1 MSDFS
6 VSAKFLAAPDPSSWE
21 DVLAGANGFQHY
33 RFTRCDTVTQ
43 HLGTALYSLV
53 VELKARKLWPQ
64 DMLLTLVLWIDAQL
78 EKYRSAVVR
87 DITAAPSTRCV
98 IVGQFTPNNVELHGL
113 FLAEQRNQFDAIRQS
128 AANRS
133 PQTSNTSRQTRSQR
147 NTTDKPRREQSDNY
161 SPLPQQDGKEVCLK
175 FLSRNVARPAI
186 PTCASLPAE
195 RTSTQRSSPTN
206 CAIIFEESLAGS
218 TATTSE
224 EVQEPMVLR
233 SSDMVLKAL
242 RKGQDDGQ
250 YLILDIDVLEHWK
263 NIQVSPLGAVPKK
276 YCDPKEDIRLIHDL
290 SFPRGSSTNDLST
303 PNSSPE
309 IEFKHVSAVARRI
322 LACCTKYTGAVV
334 KIMKGDVKSAF
345 RHLMLAS
352 DHVRWMAATIQTL
365 GVLIIDM
372 SAPFGWTSS
381 PAFYGAFGG
390 AITWL
395 VSHESPNSMDPR
407 SDDHEPFFV
416 DDHILVKPHVGNRL
430 HLANE
435 ALRLSM
441 LAVLGPT
448 SINEEKFSVWET
460 RLQVFGLEFDTVACT
475 ISMPDDKIAKALGRV
490 KTMQH
495 QRHTTRTQ
503 LQQLLGSLRHVCSCL
518 RAAKPFYQRLQ
529 SICTRAPRYG
539 KVAVDGQILD
549 DLLWFE
555 AILSV
560 GRLQKLPLAIFTN
573 DQPADVHLY
582 MDASNCGLA
591 VLNPATK
598 QYIQL
603 IFDKA
608 EQDLIDTSTGCKGF
622 NINVREQLC
631 VALAARIFG
640 PTLASNKT
648 APVVLVKA
656 WFDNTSAVSWT
667 KKLSSSNPMA
677 HEVNRAIGLA
687 EALFGFR
694 MRCGHLPG
702 SINTM
707 ADAGSRVGSPPHDKM
722 WSNFSFDWQQIPVPF
737 SLRKIYSTFS
747 TNFNRKH
754 WPLDQGRST
763 RPHGN
768 DGQSGAPPTVSMN
781 GYTQKRSEYLADG
794 TRIKPYTIRTN
805 DVKFLTNQGVITGSL
820 KSAAAVSIH
829 FRGSK
834 TDQAGSGMSRTLHR
848 SGSTW
853 LCPVLAAWELVQITR
868 CFEKNAVLF
877 STSPGRVLTANVLGD
892 AIKTAVASIGADPA
906 KFGTHSMRSGGATA
920 LFAAGTDR
928 LTIKI
933 FGRWSSDAFELYT
946 RMNDTVSKSLSQRMT
961 QGAMSRVSPAT
972 PEGPRPAQHS

>member
-1 MSDFS
+1 MRKYNVMKHPSSPDTKRQESSKRHAIPVVSKNPAIVNENS
-6 VSAKFLAAPDPSSWE
+6 VSAEIAPVRP
-21 DVLAGANGFQHY
+21 A
-33 RFTRCDTVTQ
+33 
-43 HLGTALYSLV
+43 
-53 VELKARKLWPQ
+53 
-64 DMLLTLVLWIDAQL
+64 
-78 EKYRSAVVR
+78 SAVADR
-87 DITAAPSTRCV
+87 
-98 IVGQFTPNNVELHGL
+98 
-113 FLAEQRNQFDAIRQS
+113 
-128 AANRS
+128 
-133 PQTSNTSRQTRSQR
+133 
-147 NTTDKPRREQSDNY
+147 
-161 SPLPQQDGKEVCLK
+161 
-175 FLSRNVARPAI
+175 
-186 PTCASLPAE
+186 
-195 RTSTQRSSPTN
+195 
-206 CAIIFEESLAGS
+206 
-218 TATTSE
+218 
-224 EVQEPMVLR
+224 
-233 SSDMVLKAL
+233 VLKAL

-290 SFPRGSSTNDLST
+290 SFLRGSSTNDLST

-352 DHVRWMAATIQTL
+352 DHARWMAATIQTL

-460 RLQVFGLEFDTVACT
+460 RLQVLGLEFDTVACT
-475 ISMPDDKIAKALGRV
+475 ISMPDDKIAKALGNFER
-490 KTMQH
+490 
-495 QRHTTRTQ
+495 
-503 LQQLLGSLRHVCSCL
+503 GSS
-518 RAAKPFYQRLQ
+518 P
-529 SICTRAPRYG
+529 
-539 KVAVDGQILD
+539 
-549 DLLWFE
+549 
-555 AILSV
+555 
-560 GRLQKLPLAIFTN
+560 KLPLAIFTN

-598 QYIQL
+598 QYIQVM
-603 IFDKA
+603 FDKA
-608 EQDLIDTSTGCKGF
+608 EQNLIDTSIGCKKF
-622 NINVREQLC
+622 NINVRWQLC
-631 VALAARIFG
+631 VALAAWIFG
-640 PTLASNKT
+640 PTWASNKT

-781 GYTQKRSEYLADG
+781 GYTQKCNNSPFSSPYLQSTTG
-794 TRIKPYTIRTN
+794 TRPR
-805 DVKFLTNQGVITGSL
+805 
-820 KSAAAVSIH
+820 
-829 FRGSK
+829 
-834 TDQAGSGMSRTLHR
+834 
-848 SGSTW
+848 
-853 LCPVLAAWELVQITR
+853 
-868 CFEKNAVLF
+868 
-877 STSPGRVLTANVLGD
+877 
-892 AIKTAVASIGADPA
+892 
-906 KFGTHSMRSGGATA
+906 
-920 LFAAGTDR
+920 
-928 LTIKI
+928 
-933 FGRWSSDAFELYT
+933 
-946 RMNDTVSKSLSQRMT
+946 QR
-961 QGAMSRVSPAT
+961 Q
-972 PEGPRPAQHS
+972 ENH